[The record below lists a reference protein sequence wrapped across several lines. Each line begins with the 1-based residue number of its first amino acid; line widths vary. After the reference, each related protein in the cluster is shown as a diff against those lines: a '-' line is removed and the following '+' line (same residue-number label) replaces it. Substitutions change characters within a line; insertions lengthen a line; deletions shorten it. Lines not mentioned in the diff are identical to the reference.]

1 MRYRAVIVLLAAA
14 LRGPL
19 LHAADAPSAGA
30 SDKPPAE
37 GSVTRELISGRVRLL
52 SDVLKQRKIK
62 ASDEIAK
69 QVVLETPEGEVW
81 PLLPDWRGRAFFQD
95 ERLRDR
101 AADLVVRRH
110 PGLPYLQVLSVYT
123 FDEKGTRQYTDYW
136 CDICSIPM
144 YELKECECCQGEI
157 RLRFQN
163 LPLPDYI
170 QPPAEK
176 SKSTSG
182 QGK

>member
-1 MRYRAVIVLLAAA
+1 MRVSPILILLLAGSLPA
-14 LRGPL
+14 
-19 LHAADAPSAGA
+19 LHAADTPPASA
-30 SDKPPAE
+30 SDKPASE
-37 GSVTRELISGRVRLL
+37 ESVSRELMSGRVRFL
-52 SDVLKQRKIK
+52 SDVLKQKKIK

-69 QVVLETPEGEVW
+69 QVVLVTPEGDVW

-101 AADLVVRRH
+101 AVDLVVRRY

-123 FDEKGTRQYTDYW
+123 FDEKGVRIYTDYW

-144 YELKECECCQGEI
+144 YELKDCECCQGPT

-170 QPPAEK
+170 QEPEGK
-176 SKSTSG
+176 RESKAG
-182 QGK
+182 AKE

>member
-1 MRYRAVIVLLAAA
+1 MRLTSLLILTLALCLSAPA
-14 LRGPL
+14 LRG
-19 LHAADAPSAGA
+19 ADAPST
-30 SDKPPAE
+30 AE
-37 GSVTRELISGRVRLL
+37 KSSPEESVSRELMSGRVRLL
-52 SDVLKQRKIK
+52 SDVLKQKKIK
-62 ASDEIAK
+62 ASDEVSN
-69 QVVLETPEGEVW
+69 QVVLVTPEGEVW

-101 AADLVVRRH
+101 AVDLVVRRY

-123 FDEKGTRQYTDYW
+123 FDEKGVRMYTDYW

-144 YELKECECCQGEI
+144 YELKDCECCQGPT

-170 QPPAEK
+170 QEPE
-176 SKSTSG
+176 
-182 QGK
+182 GKPEAKK

>member
-1 MRYRAVIVLLAAA
+1 MRYPSIVVLLATA
-14 LRGPL
+14 LFAPM
-19 LHAADAPSAGA
+19 LHAGETPPADA
-30 SDKPPAE
+30 SDKPAADE
-37 GSVTRELISGRVRLL
+37 SVSRELISGRVRLL

-62 ASDEIAK
+62 ASDEISK
-69 QVVLETPEGEVW
+69 QVVLETPAGEVW

-110 PGLPYLQVLSVYT
+110 AGLPYLQVLSIYT
-123 FDEKGTRQYTDYW
+123 FDEQGVRMYTDYW

-144 YELKECECCQGEI
+144 YELKDCECCQGEI

-170 QPPAEK
+170 QVPEK
-176 SKSTSG
+176 LKNKPDTD
-182 QGK
+182 K